1 MCLWSGLRGLSEGAH
16 IHHRSLILTA
26 LTETEKEETES
37 RPFWAAQSTSSS
49 SCKHVLIK
57 MVASV
62 IKLNLV
68 FMIYELWSYHI
79 NDDCE
84 HVMMSSQTFLW
95 RAAPTT
101 PVWTWAAPSFHGGKL
116 TRRSCTY
123 SLLCSTIKTIRRIM
137 ILLTNNFLSDC
148 AFQFFLQKKNQISF
162 YLNIDTFALAV
173 SVGWLWPWV
182 LMGFSST
189 LSMGSETIQSFYF
202 RIPFTDSR
210 LSNLVPFFSVFLRLI
225 QGQQKRNNLAP
236 NVMATIKQQEVI

>member
-37 RPFWAAQSTSSS
+37 RPFWAAQPTSSS

-148 AFQFFLQKKNQISF
+148 AFQFFLQKKTDIF
-162 YLNIDTFALAV
+162 LLEYWHLCVGCVGGLVVAV
-173 SVGWLWPWV
+173 GAD
-182 LMGFSST
+182 G
-189 LSMGSETIQSFYF
+189 
-202 RIPFTDSR
+202 
-210 LSNLVPFFSVFLRLI
+210 VFLNAI
-225 QGQQKRNNLAP
+225 NGFWNNSELLFQNSFHWFSP
-236 NVMATIKQQEVI
+236 F

>member
-1 MCLWSGLRGLSEGAH
+1 
-16 IHHRSLILTA
+16 
-26 LTETEKEETES
+26 
-37 RPFWAAQSTSSS
+37 
-49 SCKHVLIK
+49 
-57 MVASV
+57 
-62 IKLNLV
+62 
-68 FMIYELWSYHI
+68 
-79 NDDCE
+79 
-84 HVMMSSQTFLW
+84 
-95 RAAPTT
+95 
-101 PVWTWAAPSFHGGKL
+101 
-116 TRRSCTY
+116 
-123 SLLCSTIKTIRRIM
+123 M

-210 LSNLVPFFSVFLRLI
+210 LSNLVPFSSVFLRLI